1 MGGAEE
7 AKKEVVNLEIS
18 GGNLGEGGCFGEG
31 GEREKR

>member
-18 GGNLGEGGCFGEG
+18 GGNLDREGGCFVGR
-31 GEREKR
+31 ERER